1 MEVDIGGKAR
11 GPLVGIRV
19 ADFSTVVSGPLCSQI
34 LGDLGAEV
42 VKVESMAGETSR
54 RLGPP
59 FRAGQSGTYLQFNRN
74 KRSLAV
80 DLKSEPGVEV
90 ARRLLRDA
98 DVMLENYRP
107 GVAERLGI
115 GYESLRSVNP
125 GLVYVAISGF
135 GPDGPYADHP
145 AYDTV
150 IQGLSGYM
158 SVQGDEGDPRLVRS
172 IAADKTSGLTAAYA
186 TMAAL
191 FARERNEGRG
201 QRVDVP
207 MLDAYAAFML
217 PDCLGNEVFV
227 PPEESDFPL
236 SPAELHRTWKTADGH
251 VVMMIIED
259 SQFQGI
265 CRAVDREDLIADPR
279 SANII
284 TRITHV
290 KELFAILADEIEKW
304 PTAELVDRARR
315 FGAPVAPA
323 NTVREFLADPQVV
336 ANRTV
341 FEVETG
347 RDVGTLR
354 MLRNPVRFEQTP
366 TSVRAFAPKLGE
378 NNDEVLAELGYST
391 DDIAELRRSQAI
403 G

>member
-1 MEVDIGGKAR
+1 MDVEIGGKAR
-11 GPLVGIRV
+11 GPLAGIRV
-19 ADFSTVVSGPLCSQI
+19 VDFSTVVSGPFCSQI

-42 VKVESMAGETSR
+42 VKVEALPGETSR

-74 KRSLAV
+74 KRSLAL
-80 DLKSEPGVEV
+80 DLKSESGVEI
-90 ARRLLRDA
+90 ARRLLRKA

-107 GVAERLGI
+107 GVADRLGI
-115 GYESLRSVNP
+115 GYEALCGDNP

-158 SVQGDEGDPRLVRS
+158 SVQGDDGEPRLVRS

-207 MLDAYAAFML
+207 MLDAYAAFMMA
-217 PDCLGNEVFV
+217 DCLGGDVFV
-227 PPEESDFPL
+227 PPEQTDFPL
-236 SPAELHRTWKTADGH
+236 KPADLHRTWQTADGH

-259 SQFQGI
+259 SQFKAI
-265 CRAVDREDLIADPR
+265 CQAVDREDLIDDPR
-279 SANII
+279 CANIV
-284 TRITHV
+284 TRIMHV
-290 KELFAILADEIEKW
+290 TELFGTLEEEIRKW
-304 PTAELVDRARR
+304 PTAELVERARR

-323 NTVREFLADPQVV
+323 NTVQEFLDDPQVA

-347 RDVGTLR
+347 RDVGKLR
-354 MLRNPVRFEQTP
+354 MLRNPVRFQQTP
-366 TSVRAFAPKLGE
+366 TSVRAFAPTLGE
-378 NNDEVLAELGYST
+378 NTEEVLAELGYSAE
-391 DDIAELRRSQAI
+391 DVAELKRSQAI

>member
-1 MEVDIGGKAR
+1 
-11 GPLVGIRV
+11 
-19 ADFSTVVSGPLCSQI
+19 
-34 LGDLGAEV
+34 
-42 VKVESMAGETSR
+42 MAGETSR

-80 DLKSEPGVEV
+80 DLKSEAGVEV

-191 FARERNEGRG
+191 FARERNDGRG

-323 NTVREFLADPQVV
+323 NTIREFLADPQVV

>member
-284 TRITHV
+284 TRITHA

-378 NNDEVLAELGYST
+378 NNDEVLAELGYSA